1 LLSFHFFFIH
11 SNSFILSKKLT
22 FKAFTY
28 FILYFLIFSGLKK
41 LRNATLRAAGMELP
55 TARVGAG
62 ASPGRA
68 RGGASPG
75 RTRGGAS
82 PGRMGPPRESPPAKR
97 MRNTSAEEEAEM
109 RRPLD
114 FIRLLFAS
122 AQACDL
128 LRTKFEHHLHTFFEV
143 LFKSEKIWKIIKN
156 S

>member
-1 LLSFHFFFIH
+1 LPKI
-11 SNSFILSKKLT
+11 LT
-22 FKAFTY
+22 FKTFTF
-28 FILYFLIFSGLKK
+28 FILYFNLFSYFFSGLKK

-55 TARVGAG
+55 AARAGASPGRKGIGASPGRKGIGASPGRKGIG

-68 RGGASPG
+68 RAGASP
-75 RTRGGAS
+75 RRA
-82 PGRMGPPRESPPAKR
+82 GPTLESPPAKR

-143 LFKSEKIWKIIKN
+143 WFLNQEN
-156 S
+156 V